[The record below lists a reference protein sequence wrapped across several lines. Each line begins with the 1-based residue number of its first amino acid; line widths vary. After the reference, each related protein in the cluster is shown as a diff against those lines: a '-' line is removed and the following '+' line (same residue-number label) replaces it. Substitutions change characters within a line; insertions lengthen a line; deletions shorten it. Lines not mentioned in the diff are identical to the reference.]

1 MLSQKQQPQKNT
13 TKSKTE
19 TTKVSDVVAKIF
31 NDFTEAVAEHRE
43 NMKNIKIENVSEINY
58 EENKTFVLVNVNEAS
73 VKNLQ
78 AVHVDLVKR
87 LESNLGK
94 PVLVIPSRKT
104 IDGKKYR
111 KFIGKKVPRTKTLTY
126 VRENLLE
133 DLLYPATIVGKR
145 TRYPRGQSQ
154 QLKVLVDAVD
164 REVLSSKTSAICVG
178 YKTLTGH
185 ELSIDFPAQN

>member
-1 MLSQKQQPQKNT
+1 
-13 TKSKTE
+13 
-19 TTKVSDVVAKIF
+19 
-31 NDFTEAVAEHRE
+31 
-43 NMKNIKIENVSEINY
+43 MKNLKIENVSEVTY
-58 EENKTFVLVNVNEAS
+58 EENKTFVLVNVNESA

-78 AVHVDLVKR
+78 TVHLELVKR
-87 LESNLGK
+87 LESNLGR

-104 IDGKKYR
+104 IDGKKFR

-133 DLLYPATIVGKR
+133 DLLYPATVVGKR

-164 REVLSSKTSAICVG
+164 RDFISSKTSAICVG
-178 YKTLTGH
+178 YKKLTGH
-185 ELSIDFPAQN
+185 ELSIEFPAQN

>member
-1 MLSQKQQPQKNT
+1 MMQEQQPQKNT

-133 DLLYPATIVGKR
+133 DLLYPATVVGKR